1 MISVS
6 TKGLALI
13 KAFEGFSAKAYRCV
27 ANVPTIGYGTTRYPD
42 GRTVKDLDEIS
53 EEQAEVFLRDECS
66 DIAKEM
72 DKLVKVPLNQ
82 NQADALI
89 SFCYNLGCGA
99 FAESTL
105 LKKLNQEDYQGAA
118 NELPR
123 WNKAV
128 VKGVKQEVSGLTR
141 RRAEEKVLFET
152 VGNEDI
158 PIEVTPS
165 PQDKV
170 TWLEIYRADDGS
182 SVVAAWAGE
191 ELVELIGFDRA
202 LKEDLTAVLKQYK
215 NAKNVHVAPAGKAI
229 PACEVTKI
237 DGADKEVPPTVTP
250 QPALGDKLLLRGS
263 KGDHVIWLQ
272 ERLGELGYYRG
283 EIDGDFG
290 HGTDDATRRFQA
302 AVFGSA
308 GADGKVGPK
317 TWQALAGQAPVPKS
331 EPMPPGTYL
340 RLTKTNTKDR
350 FGCYELRLAYVKD
363 GQEVGAMMVCS
374 GQPKNQFFRIG
385 RESKAGSYEPLPEGK
400 WGMRNIEWKAGKDN
414 YSPANSWAPGV
425 GPVRVWLDYQGPGTT
440 ARSAILIHLDAN
452 RPPLGRCPGT
462 AGCIGI
468 YNVADFKRLV
478 TWLRDTDPRDLY
490 VDWGLGTCPQ
500 PKATPQVATA

>member
-1 MISVS
+1 MIGVS
-6 TKGLALI
+6 SKGLALI
-13 KAFEGFSAKAYRCV
+13 KGFEGFSAVAYRCP

-42 GRTVKDLDEIS
+42 GRAVKDFDEVSEEKAEAFLLDECN
-53 EEQAEVFLRDECS
+53 A
-66 DIAKEM
+66 IAREM
-72 DKLVKVPLNQ
+72 AKLIKVPLNQ

-105 LKKLNQEDYQGAA
+105 LKKLNDGDYQGAA
-118 NELPR
+118 NEFSR

-128 VKGVKQEVSGLTR
+128 VNGVKQEVAGLTR
-141 RRAEEKVLFET
+141 RRAEEKALFET
-152 VGNEDI
+152 VGSEESPLDA
-158 PIEVTPS
+158 TPS

-170 TWLEIYRADDGS
+170 TWLEIYRADDGNS
-182 SVVAAWAGE
+182 IVAAWAGE

-202 LKEDLTAVLKQYK
+202 LKEDLAAVLKQYK
-215 NAKNVHVAPAGKAI
+215 NAKNVHVAPADKAI
-229 PACEVTKI
+229 PVCDVIKI
-237 DGADKEVPPTVTP
+237 DGADKEVPPTIKP

-263 KGDHVIWLQ
+263 KGELVVWLQ

-290 HGTDDATRRFQA
+290 HGTDDAVRRFQTA
-302 AVFGSA
+302 IFGSA

-317 TWQALAGQAPVPKS
+317 TWQSLAGQAPQLKT
-331 EPMPPGTYL
+331 EPMPAGTYL
-340 RLTKTNTKDR
+340 RLTKTNSKDCH
-350 FGCYELRLAYVKD
+350 GCFELRLAYIKN
-363 GQEVGAMMVCS
+363 GKEVDAMMVCS
-374 GQPKNQFFRIG
+374 GQPNKQLFRIG

-414 YSPANSWAPGV
+414 YSLTNSWAAGV
-425 GPVRVWLDYQGPGTT
+425 GPVRIWLDYKGPGTT
-440 ARSAILIHLDAN
+440 ERSAILIHLDSN
-452 RPPLGRCPGT
+452 RPPHGRCPGT

-490 VDWGLGTCPQ
+490 VDWGLGTCPKPASAQ
-500 PKATPQVATA
+500 QTVTA